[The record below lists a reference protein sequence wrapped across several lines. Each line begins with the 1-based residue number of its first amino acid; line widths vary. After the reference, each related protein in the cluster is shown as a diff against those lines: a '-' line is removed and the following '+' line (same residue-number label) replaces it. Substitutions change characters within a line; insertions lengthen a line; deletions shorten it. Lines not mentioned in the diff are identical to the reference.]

1 MKKFWGALF
10 TLVLV
15 SCIMQPI
22 KTDAASPE
30 NRAFFITSAVAIL
43 ISSFYNFIQHILIN

>member
-22 KTDAASPE
+22 KTDAASLE
-30 NRAFFITSAVAIL
+30 NRTFFNTSAVAIL
-43 ISSFYNFIQHILIN
+43 ISFL